1 MRKNYLNKYN
11 LDEIVYILAELL
23 AVEKVNLF
31 YPDSKRRLHLESN
44 SLEVIRLVL
53 FGVVLIF
60 ILLFPCEYF
69 AADVPDSQKRMGG

>member
-1 MRKNYLNKYN
+1 M
-11 LDEIVYILAELL
+11 DEIVYILAELL
-23 AVEKVNLF
+23 AVEKVLF